1 MTISGA
7 SRQDTVALSPMPASA
22 MPRISKPTPRFATV
36 AGAKASALEKTMRC
50 RYPCCL
56 ARRGSL
62 RMSSSLQCIDCAQ
75 QYPLNRVIYACE
87 RCGGLLDVAHDF
99 AASTGKITRELF
111 DERLG
116 ALDFP
121 YNSGVWRFKELVY
134 PDIEDAHIVSRGEGN
149 TNLYELPRLA
159 ASVGVDS
166 FMLKHEGE
174 NPTGSFKDRG
184 MTSGLSHAKGL
195 GMTRVACASTGN
207 TSASMASYAA
217 LAGMQGIIFLQNTAI
232 ALGKLAQ
239 GIAYGGTCLQ
249 INADFDRN
257 MALVRQVAERL
268 GIYVLNSINPF
279 RLEGQKSLLF
289 EALQQMR
296 WQAPDWVIVPGGNLG
311 NSSAFGKA
319 LLEMHTVGLIDR
331 LPRLAIVQAEGANPL
346 YRHYASGFR
355 GFQPVKAD
363 TIATAIK
370 IGDPV
375 NLQKAIRAL
384 EWTGGVVEQVSDQQ
398 IMDAKALIDG
408 AGIGCEP
415 ASACS
420 LAGARKLVERGII
433 KRGDTVLGI
442 LTGHVLKDPAATIGY
457 HADELP
463 GITAQR
469 RNPMLRAEDDLEQIV
484 ALLA

>member
-1 MTISGA
+1 
-7 SRQDTVALSPMPASA
+7 
-22 MPRISKPTPRFATV
+22 
-36 AGAKASALEKTMRC
+36 
-50 RYPCCL
+50 
-56 ARRGSL
+56 
-62 RMSSSLQCIDCAQ
+62 MSSSLQCIDCAQ
-75 QYPLNRVIYACE
+75 QYPLNCVIYACE
-87 RCGGLLDVAHDF
+87 SCGGLLDVVHDF
-99 AASTGKITRELF
+99 ASSSIKITRTLF

-121 YNSGVWRFKELVY
+121 FNSGVWRFKELIY
-134 PDIEDAHIVSRGEGN
+134 PDIADAQIVSRGEGN
-149 TNLYELPRLA
+149 TNLYKLGRVA
-159 ASVGVDS
+159 AYAGVDTLL
-166 FMLKHEGE
+166 LKHEGE

-184 MTSGLSHAKGL
+184 MTSGVTHARRL
-195 GMTRVACASTGN
+195 GMQRVACASTGN

-217 LAGMQGIIFLQNTAI
+217 LADMQGIIFLQNTAI

-279 RLEGQKSLLF
+279 RLEGQKTIMF

-296 WQAPDWVIVPGGNLG
+296 WQTPDWIVVPGGNLG

-319 LLEMHTVGLIDR
+319 LLEMHQLGLIDR

-346 YRHYASGFR
+346 YRHYTSGLR
-355 GFQPVKAD
+355 DFQAVKAE

-408 AGIGCEP
+408 VGIGCEP

-420 LAGARKLVERGII
+420 VAGAQKLVERGII
-433 KRGDTVLGI
+433 KRGDSVLGV
-442 LTGHVLKDPAATIGY
+442 LTGHVLKDPQATIGY

-463 GITAQR
+463 GIKPQL
-469 RNPMLRAEDDLEQIV
+469 RNPMLSAEDDLEQIV
-484 ALLA
+484 ALLS